1 MVKPGVPVHS
11 TGKHSSLSDNHAHIV
26 QVLAV
31 KGHDDDDNDDDDYN
45 EDGDDDDGDS
55 ENDDPATTLTLFR
68 CLLKKFKVIFPPCD
82 GAPCR
87 TNYIPHCNWQI

>member
-31 KGHDDDDNDDDDYN
+31 KGQDDDDDDYN
-45 EDGDDDDGDS
+45 DDGDDDNDEDDS
-55 ENDDPATTLTLFR
+55 ENDDPATTLSS
-68 CLLKKFKVIFPPCD
+68 KFKVISLPGD

-87 TNYIPHCNWQI
+87 TIYIPHSNWQI